1 MLRRCCSLATIALL
15 AVLDASAAATPKPVS
30 DVVIA
35 DRTARALQ
43 VAAGDTLEIAADASM
58 HGAQR
63 FRVAAVYRP
72 HADPYEVGTGR
83 LGVRMH
89 LPDLAALVGSRD
101 RVDRFVV
108 RLRDPAHAPAVI
120 AEIDR
125 LGIGIRAYSSSDLA
139 ERASSTF
146 VVVSQFHK
154 AIGLVSVVAGLVFL
168 AALLV
173 LEFEALRRELAA
185 LRLLGIS
192 RRSVVRTVLAV
203 AVVVASIGSLV
214 GIGLGAAAI
223 AVINPLARHRYDT
236 DLVFARMESGTVAL
250 AVGLSLA
257 LGVVAGLAVAVRHAR
272 GDFLRQIGR

>member
-1 MLRRCCSLATIALL
+1 
-15 AVLDASAAATPKPVS
+15 
-30 DVVIA
+30 
-35 DRTARALQ
+35 
-43 VAAGDTLEIAADASM
+43 
-58 HGAQR
+58 
-63 FRVAAVYRP
+63 
-72 HADPYEVGTGR
+72 
-83 LGVRMH
+83 
-89 LPDLAALVGSRD
+89 
-101 RVDRFVV
+101 
-108 RLRDPAHAPAVI
+108 LRDPATRDSVI

-139 ERASSTF
+139 QRASSTF

-185 LRLLGIS
+185 LRLLGVS
-192 RRSVVRTVLAV
+192 RQSVVRTVLAV
-203 AVVVASIGSLV
+203 AMVVAVLGSIL

-223 AVINPLARHRYDT
+223 AVINPLSRHRYDT
-236 DLVFARMESGTVAL
+236 DLVFARLDAGTVAL

-257 LGVVAGLAVAVRHAR
+257 LGVIAGLAVAVRHAR